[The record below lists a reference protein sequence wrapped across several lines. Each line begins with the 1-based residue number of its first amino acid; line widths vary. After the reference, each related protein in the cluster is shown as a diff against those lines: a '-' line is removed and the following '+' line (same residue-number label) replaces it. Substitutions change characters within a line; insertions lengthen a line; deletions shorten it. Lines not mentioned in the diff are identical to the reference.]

1 MKKSKLFL
9 GLTAVGVFLTSTLA
23 YGRELAIVKKGIIND
38 IFHITQDSLGNSQRS
53 AYAEADG
60 SLTDKGWAR
69 MIKDAYQYCVEE
81 EEQGAR

>member
-38 IFHITQDSLGNSQRS
+38 VLGLSQDSLGNSQRS

-60 SLTDKGWAR
+60 SFREFAMAEADVTS
-69 MIKDAYQYCVEE
+69 
-81 EEQGAR
+81 